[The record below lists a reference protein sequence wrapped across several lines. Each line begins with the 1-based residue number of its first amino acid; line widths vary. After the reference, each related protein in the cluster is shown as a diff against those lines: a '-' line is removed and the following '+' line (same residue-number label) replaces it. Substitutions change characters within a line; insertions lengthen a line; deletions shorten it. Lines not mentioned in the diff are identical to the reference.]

1 MFEEKTNRGSV
12 WRKWDLQIHT
22 PYSYLNTQFGDDFD
36 LYVKIVF
43 KKALENNISVIGI
56 TDYFCIEG
64 YKKIKNGYLNNR
76 ESFKKLDFTDKEI
89 EKIQNIL
96 ILPNIEFRLNKFV
109 GTNRIN
115 FHVVFSNKIEVRDI
129 EENFLHE
136 LDFVYEGTPQEKDEM
151 MKLKILNLEKLGKK
165 LKREHPTFK
174 KSDLFTGMKNA
185 VVDDKQIGDI
195 LENKKSIFQNS
206 YLTFVPADEDLSK
219 ISWDGQDHQ
228 TRKVILQKSSGLFAT
243 NRGTIEW
250 GLGKKHDCQ
259 KKFITEFKTLK
270 PCVCGSDAHKESGL
284 FQRKDNR
291 FCWIKAD
298 PTFEGLQQIIYDPED
313 RVRIQELKPEDKSDY
328 NIIDRVEYTNAGEKK
343 IIEFNQNLNSIIGS
357 RATGKSNLLKNI
369 AYSIDSIQCQ
379 NKEVSIKDFYNFQN
393 FKLFWKNGLTNNLND
408 TKAETNE
415 PFEINS
421 SNSNDSKT
429 SILFIP
435 QGYLGKI
442 VYSKG
447 NRFKDFVVSLFKN
460 IPEFAEEIQ
469 KYGIFEKNNAVAIT
483 SQIKNLIAIRNLGH
497 DYSVKKKKEGN
508 IEDINRDINTLQQN
522 IQLLIKQAGQI
533 KPEDINNYQEFDKE
547 KTKKENKK
555 KIIQKNINS
564 FELLKTE
571 DVITNENISEFE
583 FSDEYKEKIQIEIK
597 KSDKNFKINFIE
609 IEIEKLNEKILQEEK
624 ELKNIEIKLNPLKK
638 KIQDNKIILKISEE
652 LKKKEKTKQ
661 EVIQL
666 TNNISSLREAYKKEQ
681 EKITEN
687 YFKFYSEYANFEF
700 KIDDLEFSK
709 FMKIIDFDDSDF
721 LEFLEENINY
731 HNSKEFKEETKY
743 KEANELLKN
752 PEKFEYKKINFK
764 EILNQL
770 FRGIMLNSLLLKT
783 NKNKDWVLLEL
794 FKNRFRINYFES
806 ITQEGIRFDNMSD
819 GEKMIVLLEF
829 IFKFDG
835 CNYPI
840 LIDQPEDDLDV
851 RAISR
856 YIVEFIKKQKIKR
869 QIFIVSHNAN
879 LVVCSDSEEIIVA
892 NKTHKHN
899 FKYQTGAI
907 ENNKI
912 RKEIIDVLEGG
923 EDAIKKM

>member
-1 MFEEKTNRGSV
+1 M
-12 WRKWDLQIHT
+12 
-22 PYSYLNTQFGDDFD
+22 
-36 LYVKIVF
+36 
-43 KKALENNISVIGI
+43 
-56 TDYFCIEG
+56 
-64 YKKIKNGYLNNR
+64 
-76 ESFKKLDFTDKEI
+76 
-89 EKIQNIL
+89 
-96 ILPNIEFRLNKFV
+96 
-109 GTNRIN
+109 
-115 FHVVFSNKIEVRDI
+115 
-129 EENFLHE
+129 
-136 LDFVYEGTPQEKDEM
+136 
-151 MKLKILNLEKLGKK
+151 
-165 LKREHPTFK
+165 
-174 KSDLFTGMKNA
+174 
-185 VVDDKQIGDI
+185 
-195 LENKKSIFQNS
+195 
-206 YLTFVPADEDLSK
+206 
-219 ISWDGQDHQ
+219 
-228 TRKVILQKSSGLFAT
+228 
-243 NRGTIEW
+243 
-250 GLGKKHDCQ
+250 
-259 KKFITEFKTLK
+259 
-270 PCVCGSDAHKESGL
+270 
-284 FQRKDNR
+284 
-291 FCWIKAD
+291 
-298 PTFEGLQQIIYDPED
+298 
-313 RVRIQELKPEDKSDY
+313 RIQELKPEDKSDY

-393 FKLFWKNGLTNNLND
+393 FELFWKNGLTNNLND

-447 NRFKDFVVSLFKN
+447 NCFKDFVVSLFKN

-522 IQLLIKQAGQI
+522 IQSLIKQAGQI

-638 KIQDNKIILKISEE
+638 KIQDNQIILKISEE

-731 HNSKEFKEETKY
+731 H
-743 KEANELLKN
+743 
-752 PEKFEYKKINFK
+752 
-764 EILNQL
+764 ILWFNLACL
-770 FRGIMLNSLLLKT
+770 F
-783 NKNKDWVLLEL
+783 NK
-794 FKNRFRINYFES
+794 
-806 ITQEGIRFDNMSD
+806 
-819 GEKMIVLLEF
+819 
-829 IFKFDG
+829 
-835 CNYPI
+835 
-840 LIDQPEDDLDV
+840 
-851 RAISR
+851 
-856 YIVEFIKKQKIKR
+856 
-869 QIFIVSHNAN
+869 
-879 LVVCSDSEEIIVA
+879 
-892 NKTHKHN
+892 
-899 FKYQTGAI
+899 
-907 ENNKI
+907 
-912 RKEIIDVLEGG
+912 
-923 EDAIKKM
+923 